1 MSKRISGTREW
12 SVASVNCVTGCE
24 NDCRYCYARHEALTR
39 YGGRIKS
46 ASEWPEAK
54 VRDHDVA
61 VVAEDLTDTDFN
73 GLVADCP
80 VCGATMRIQDK
91 HIPNGWR
98 AKIKWCDPI

>member
-1 MSKRISGTREW
+1 MRIIKNCDEIEITCHKCK
-12 SVASVNCVTGCE
+12 SV
-24 NDCRYCYARHEALTR
+24 L
-39 YGGRIKS
+39 
-46 ASEWPEAK
+46 
-54 VRDHDVA
+54 A